1 MTVAWSWMDIGSED
15 TEAPSG
21 SGTPFLIQTLGIFH
35 TPRSQHSLG
44 TDPSGEAQCRR
55 QLQFVLLSRY
65 PHCFRGV
72 PFSSLHPAPTLPP
85 GPRSPPDFPFTPE
98 LISSTSAFFPFP
110 KATKGC
116 AQQDNSRTLHTIGAQ
131 QLNEWPCECPSRPH
145 LYSTLKL
152 CAVQA
157 RVSCCLVLG
166 ALSWPHCLRLFS
178 ALTGE
183 LGSAGAPQ
191 HLFFLQMS
199 FQQIHAS
206 DLQKP
211 APLDLFHC
219 ILTAVPRAA
228 TRVQKAL
235 HVATDTQSSPSLT

>member
-1 MTVAWSWMDIGSED
+1 M
-15 TEAPSG
+15 
-21 SGTPFLIQTLGIFH
+21 
-35 TPRSQHSLG
+35 
-44 TDPSGEAQCRR
+44 
-55 QLQFVLLSRY
+55 
-65 PHCFRGV
+65 
-72 PFSSLHPAPTLPP
+72 
-85 GPRSPPDFPFTPE
+85 
-98 LISSTSAFFPFP
+98 
-110 KATKGC
+110 
-116 AQQDNSRTLHTIGAQ
+116 
-131 QLNEWPCECPSRPH
+131 
-145 LYSTLKL
+145 KL

-157 RVSCCLVLG
+157 GVSCCLVLG

-219 ILTAVPRAA
+219 ILTAVPPGCHPHSEGPSCRNRHTVLSISDLTPPRHCHSASFQIPA
-228 TRVQKAL
+228 TSDFAQATLCGLGGQQARGHVPGTLDSAEGRRQPRVR
-235 HVATDTQSSPSLT
+235 SNLT

>member
-131 QLNEWPCECPSRPH
+131 QLNEWPCECPSRAPSLFH
-145 LYSTLKL
+145 LEAVC
-152 CAVQA
+152 CAGQ
-157 RVSCCLVLG
+157 SVLLPG
-166 ALSWPHCLRLFS
+166 SWCP
-178 ALTGE
+178 E
-183 LGSAGAPQ
+183 L
-191 HLFFLQMS
+191 
-199 FQQIHAS
+199 
-206 DLQKP
+206 
-211 APLDLFHC
+211 APLSAAL
-219 ILTAVPRAA
+219 LGPYRRAWERWSTTAPVLSANVLPANSRF
-228 TRVQKAL
+228 
-235 HVATDTQSSPSLT
+235 